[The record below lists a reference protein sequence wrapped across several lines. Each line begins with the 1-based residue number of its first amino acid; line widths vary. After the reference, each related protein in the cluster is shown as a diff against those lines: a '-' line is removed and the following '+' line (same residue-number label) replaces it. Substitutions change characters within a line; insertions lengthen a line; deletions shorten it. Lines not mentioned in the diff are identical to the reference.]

1 MCQNLLLG
9 PSSCFPSLFP
19 GDYPLLIMPGMW
31 LFWSLKV
38 NVLAFAVPMHV
49 GCERHDSSHMF
60 EFALQY
66 WKDGC
71 MSLHVI
77 SIAFRTN
84 IYNTWLYIYISISIS
99 ISIYLYFYLYVC
111 LYLDRFLYLYLYLS
125 LFLYLSLSVCLPV
138 YLSLSLSISISI
150 YLSLYQ
156 SIYLI

>member
-84 IYNTWLYIYISISIS
+84 IYNTWLYIYI
-99 ISIYLYFYLYVC
+99 Y
-111 LYLDRFLYLYLYLS
+111 LYLYLYLS
-125 LFLYLSLSVCLPV
+125 IFLSICLSISWSISLSISLSISISIFISVCLPV
-138 YLSLSLSISISI
+138 YLSLSLSISIS
-150 YLSLYQ
+150 
-156 SIYLI
+156 